1 MSIGFKLCHNNHP
14 IAVFLH
20 ALDDT
25 LIIFVTNINVKMIL
39 LNTKEKQTYVTPSI
53 MVVEVKI
60 EGVICTSPGEY
71 PQWSP
76 EDI

>member
-1 MSIGFKLCHNNHP
+1 MKTIHWQNSTMHWMTRRL
-14 IAVFLH
+14 
-20 ALDDT
+20 
-25 LIIFVTNINVKMIL
+25 FVTNINLKMIL